1 MKQNVEPLTRFAIF
15 PNPSVGDVNVL
26 ISGVMDRTINVT
38 ILDILGKEVKDV
50 FSGQV
55 MQDNLQLETNLS
67 SLDKGIYFISVS
79 EGNTVINTDKIV
91 LNK

>member
-1 MKQNVEPLTRFAIF
+1 
-15 PNPSVGDVNVL
+15 VGDVNVL
-26 ISGVMDRTINVT
+26 VSGVKDRTINVT
-38 ILDILGKEVKDV
+38 VFDILGKEVKDV

-79 EGNTVINTDKIV
+79 EGNTVINTGKII